1 MQTYTVTSVKTSRSV
16 EGTEAAFLAA
26 LADDAEYQ
34 PAYGVDVSD
43 EAGNTLFSTN
53 DLSDRLADLQ
63 TEAIEAGD
71 AAQVALCVKAIDG
84 DAAAVAVCVKAMADA
99 AAQID

>member
-1 MQTYTVTSVKTSRSV
+1 MQTYTVTSVKSSRTV

-43 EAGNTLFSTN
+43 DAGNTLFSTH
-53 DLSDRLADLQ
+53 DLADRLAELQ
-63 TEAIEAGD
+63 AEATEAGD
-71 AAQVALCVKAIDG
+71 TAQVALCVKAIDG
-84 DAAAVAVCVKAMADA
+84 DAAAVAACVKALAAA